1 MAKKNHLF
9 VCLLRLYFGIMDVDQ
24 YNHFDADDGHSKTI
38 MDGPSIFQI
47 QKTNKTKCRVVV
59 NGGKVG

>member
-1 MAKKNHLF
+1 MTIL
-9 VCLLRLYFGIMDVDQ
+9 LYFGIMDVDQ

-47 QKTNKTKCRVVV
+47 QKTNKTKCRVVQFDMV
-59 NGGKVG
+59 VDLIGY

>member
-1 MAKKNHLF
+1 
-9 VCLLRLYFGIMDVDQ
+9 MDVDQ
-24 YNHFDADDGHSKTI
+24 YNHFNADDGHSKTI
-38 MDGPSIFQI
+38 MDWTIHGPSIFQI